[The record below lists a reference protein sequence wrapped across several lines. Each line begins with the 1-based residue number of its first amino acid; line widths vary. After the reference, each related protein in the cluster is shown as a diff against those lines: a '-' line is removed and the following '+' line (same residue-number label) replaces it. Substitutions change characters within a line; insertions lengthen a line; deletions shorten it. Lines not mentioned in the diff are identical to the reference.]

1 MPSVAPTTPLDYAVV
16 QQFLDFRNRKAGS
29 PLIAD
34 VTGDAIPDAL
44 FVSYPKGDCGRCT
57 TGYVTVLSGKRIV
70 FDSDQGY
77 ALPGVAPVEGGN
89 GFIVTE
95 AIWQPGDSGNNP
107 TSQRYRTYAYRPPSG
122 DFTLIN
128 TVDPTITTRWRGIPV
143 PPAMLGSRKEA
154 TGLAPTAV
162 PTGAPRICYELSMT
176 LDTVSAAQLSEWF
189 RNTWPREGIQ
199 FQSVLSTYPSYS
211 FWKRAGETRDITLFI
226 STKPQDGNFVSV
238 RDCDNRR

>member
-1 MPSVAPTTPLDYAVV
+1 MPSVAPTAPLDYAVV

-77 ALPGVAPVEGGN
+77 SLPVVAPVEGGN
-89 GFIVTE
+89 GFTVTE

-122 DFTLIN
+122 DFALIN
-128 TVDPTITTRWRGIPV
+128 TVGPTITTRWRGIPV
-143 PPAMLGSRKEA
+143 PPAMLRSGKEA
-154 TGLAPTAV
+154 TDLVPNKGEVPLLLAGIAVVAPARSATTSGLLMA
-162 PTGAPRICYELSMT
+162 
-176 LDTVSAAQLSEWF
+176 
-189 RNTWPREGIQ
+189 
-199 FQSVLSTYPSYS
+199 
-211 FWKRAGETRDITLFI
+211 
-226 STKPQDGNFVSV
+226 
-238 RDCDNRR
+238 